1 MARVG
6 AQRAAD
12 GRPAVGAPAGGAT
25 PWAPARP
32 PRRHVAVVDEQEVFR
47 RGLVATLSE
56 QPVLEVVFAAAS
68 GAAPEDTDVAVV
80 SARAAT
86 SEWFDCPVVVCADEA
101 PPVPVRNGGR
111 ARLASVLPRSGLT
124 EEQLVAA
131 VRAAAA
137 GLHVN
142 GGCLEPACA
151 ARLDAR
157 RVEVLRLLA
166 EGADTQAISHR
177 LCYSVRTIKSLI
189 QDIER
194 ELRAAS
200 RAQAV
205 AEGIRQG
212 II

>member
-1 MARVG
+1 MATVG
-6 AQRAAD
+6 AQRAAS
-12 GRPAVGAPAGGAT
+12 PAG
-25 PWAPARP
+25 P

-68 GAAPEDTDVAVV
+68 GAAPEDADVAVV

-86 SEWFDCPVVVCADEA
+86 NEWFDCPVVVCADEA
-101 PPVPVRNGGR
+101 PPVPVRNGSRGR
-111 ARLASVLPRSGLT
+111 VASLLPRSRLT

-137 GLHVN
+137 GLQVN
-142 GGCLEPACA
+142 GGCLEPAGPV
-151 ARLDAR
+151 RLDAR

-194 ELRAAS
+194 ELRATS